1 MSRKA
6 EPSHSGAENSTGD
19 EVAQEWKADRYAEHA
34 PFVPLLGQAVLGL
47 LNPQPGERI
56 LDVGCGDGVLSQKIL
71 DAGAAVVGVDGSPEM
86 VAAVRQRG
94 IDARLA
100 DAFHLPFEAE
110 FDAVFSNAALHWMK
124 RDPDVVLRGVRRSLK
139 PGGRFAGEFGGHG
152 NVAAIM
158 VALIAVLHRHGIQDA
173 ASFAPWYFPTAAEY
187 QAKLEAAGFHAD
199 SIELFPRPVILPT
212 EMRGWLETFAAP
224 FSQALPQRERPGGLD
239 EVVGLLRPA
248 LCDAEGRWTVDYVR
262 LRFLAHVR

>member
-6 EPSHSGAENSTGD
+6 EPSQSRAEKSTDG

-34 PFVPLLGQAVLGL
+34 PFVPLLGQPVLDL

-56 LDVGCGDGVLSQKIL
+56 LDVGCGDGALSARVSE
-71 DAGAAVVGVDGSPEM
+71 AGAGVVGVDGSPDM
-86 VAAVRQRG
+86 VAAAKQRG

-100 DAFHLPFEAE
+100 DAFHLSFEAE
-110 FDAVFSNAALHWMK
+110 FDAAFSNAALHWMK
-124 RDPDVVLRGVRRSLK
+124 RDPDAVLQGVRRSLK

-152 NVAAIM
+152 NVAAIR
-158 VALIAVLHRHGIQDA
+158 VALLAALHRHGIRGA
-173 ASFAPWYFPTAAEY
+173 ASLDPWYFPTTDEY
-187 QAKLEAAGFHAD
+187 GARLEAAGFQVD
-199 SIELFPRPVILPT
+199 SIELFPRPIILPT
-212 EMRGWLETFAAP
+212 DMRGWLETFAGP
-224 FSQALPQRERPGGLD
+224 FFHALPQQERNGAFD

-262 LRFLAHVR
+262 LRFLAHAR

>member
-6 EPSHSGAENSTGD
+6 EPSPSRAEKSTGD

-34 PFVPLLGQAVLGL
+34 PFVPLLGQSVLGL

-56 LDVGCGDGVLSQKIL
+56 LDVGCGDGALSARIIE
-71 DAGAAVVGVDGSPEM
+71 AGAAVIGVDDSPDM
-86 VAAVRQRG
+86 VAAAKQRG
-94 IDARLA
+94 IEARLA
-100 DAFHLPFEAE
+100 NAFHLSFEAE
-110 FDAVFSNAALHWMK
+110 FDAAFSNAALHWMK
-124 RDPDVVLRGVRRSLK
+124 RDPDAVLQGVRRSLK

-152 NVAAIM
+152 NVAAIT
-158 VALIAVLHRHGIQDA
+158 VALVAVLHRHGIPDA
-173 ASFAPWYFPTAAEY
+173 ASFAPWYFPTADEY
-187 QAKLEAAGFHAD
+187 QTRLETAGFQVD

-212 EMRGWLETFAAP
+212 DMRGWLETFAGP
-224 FSQALPQRERPGGLD
+224 FFQALPQQERGGALD

-262 LRFLAHVR
+262 LRFLARAR